1 MYAMI
6 GGLISGLLIIAY
18 NIYCPGEV
26 FDFTTDNMTSDELK
40 AEIEKLKEEEKSEGT
55 KEISVN
61 TAARQI
67 RAEGGLRQRKGK
79 AKNKAAEG
87 ETGKKGKTEGEFLAE
102 AKERVMDAKLA
113 EVDKVAEKMRGNE
126 KLRNL
131 LGVDD
136 SELEKVVHKTKQD
149 VRMGVT
155 PSEPTNLSG
164 WWVNFVNIS
173 FIYPC
178 INFICALIHVCIQV
192 RYNFLSGHGSGPPV
206 FR

>member
-87 ETGKKGKTEGEFLAE
+87 DREGVLG
-102 AKERVMDAKLA
+102 RVVYL
-113 EVDKVAEKMRGNE
+113 
-126 KLRNL
+126 
-131 LGVDD
+131 
-136 SELEKVVHKTKQD
+136 
-149 VRMGVT
+149 
-155 PSEPTNLSG
+155 
-164 WWVNFVNIS
+164 
-173 FIYPC
+173 
-178 INFICALIHVCIQV
+178 
-192 RYNFLSGHGSGPPV
+192 
-206 FR
+206 